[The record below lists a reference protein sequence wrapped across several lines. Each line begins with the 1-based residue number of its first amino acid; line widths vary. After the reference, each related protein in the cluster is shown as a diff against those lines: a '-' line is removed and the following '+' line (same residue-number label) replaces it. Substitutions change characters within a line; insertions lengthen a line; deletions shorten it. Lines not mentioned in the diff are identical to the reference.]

1 MSVVKPTIIYI
12 SLAYSGFTLLAY
24 LLSTSLVSTVA
35 VLSLPTCFAYIL
47 FFRIQNMSRADF
59 DDRAWD
65 TERIRGLRA
74 GSDLDGDGVVGP
86 DERVRESAE
95 WANAVLRGLWP
106 ILNPDM

>member
-1 MSVVKPTIIYI
+1 MCI
-12 SLAYSGFTLLAY
+12 SLAYSTFALVSRFVPNSFLSTAIVLALPTFLAYTLL
-24 LLSTSLVSTVA
+24 
-35 VLSLPTCFAYIL
+35 
-47 FFRIQNMSRADF
+47 FRIQNISQRDF

-65 TERIRGLRA
+65 SERIRGLRA

-95 WANAVLRGLWP
+95 WANAVLRGVWP